1 MGIGGHPR
9 DKNLLGARL
18 FCIKSTSTSFLE
30 EATCNSVATSES
42 RWEISPSTALNWWG
56 MKFSFLC
63 TSLQQKVLRHI
74 ISPNLPFYY
83 SPQQRHK
90 CLLFFL
96 DLGWA
101 VGHLHE
107 NIFCCEYLTPEVKAE
122 KSNVLIFLSCSE
134 WHREEPC
141 ATFTYDS
148 YWWVTW
154 WVRENSVYFL
164 DGDLWGSGSAV
175 TSDKLYLGLSLLI
188 RTVPG
193 LMQHKWLFAY
203 VKI

>member
-1 MGIGGHPR
+1 MCGRSGSHFSKPVFMPKR
-9 DKNLLGARL
+9 HYQSL
-18 FCIKSTSTSFLE
+18 FDSWFLIYDYL
-30 EATCNSVATSES
+30 S
-42 RWEISPSTALNWWG
+42 
-56 MKFSFLC
+56 
-63 TSLQQKVLRHI
+63 
-74 ISPNLPFYY
+74 
-83 SPQQRHK
+83 
-90 CLLFFL
+90 LLFFL

-193 LMQHKWLFAY
+193 LMQRKWLFAY